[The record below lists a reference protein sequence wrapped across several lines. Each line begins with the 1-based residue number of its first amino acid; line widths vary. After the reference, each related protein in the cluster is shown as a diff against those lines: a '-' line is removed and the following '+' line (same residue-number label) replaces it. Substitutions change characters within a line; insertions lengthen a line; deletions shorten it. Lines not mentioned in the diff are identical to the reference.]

1 MTTLEHEALV
11 SGEVNLQT
19 LNAEQKEYLCAS
31 LFIRKIV
38 LYNDKIEIHFNTP
51 LRNGPDDDRGCS
63 FFVGVG
69 YLPRATLHKD
79 ECEADIIKIEM
90 LAG

>member
-1 MTTLEHEALV
+1 MATLEHEALV
-11 SGEVNLQT
+11 RGEANLQT

-38 LYNDKIEIHFNTP
+38 LYNDKIEIYLNTP
-51 LRNGPDDDRGCS
+51 LRNGPDDDRGCY

-69 YLPRATLHKD
+69 NLPRTSMQKD
-79 ECEADIIKIEM
+79 EEGCWTIRIEM
-90 LAG
+90 WA

>member
-1 MTTLEHEALV
+1 MV

-19 LNAEQKEYLCAS
+19 LNAEQKEYLCIS

-51 LRNGPDDDRGCS
+51 LRNGPNDDRGLFLFCWS
-63 FFVGVG
+63 RISSK
-69 YLPRATLHKD
+69 LKCWQDKT
-79 ECEADIIKIEM
+79 
-90 LAG
+90 

>member
-1 MTTLEHEALV
+1 MLTLHFIY
-11 SGEVNLQT
+11 SN
-19 LNAEQKEYLCAS
+19 NAKER
-31 LFIRKIV
+31 FWNQFG
-38 LYNDKIEIHFNTP
+38 YNDKIEIYFNAP

-69 YLPRATLHKD
+69 CLPRATLHKD